1 MGYLDIRSRENI
13 DAIMGETLSEYFH
26 TKVTVTDKYSRGCF
40 ILCPRLNT
48 AVYDRAENCVKC
60 TVQRSHAVHRSLVL
74 KLAMAAFIRVAFSR
88 NGLFGCKYIVFDR
101 VPKHAENL
109 MILPGNMKI
118 KIFDFQEGTIRNIL
132 KAGFEKAS
140 LQMEKDIRVG
150 SDKAYILPICMEQEN
165 VYCEKL
171 IQGCSY
177 DRLEP
182 KLADSL
188 MRQIEDILLDVQQ
201 GSRKTE
207 GCAEYLAQQMSV
219 IRQLLS
225 QLHAEQTLKDHVIS
239 FAEQVCKHGEG
250 EVILSDS
257 HGDFQN
263 GNIFVSDDG
272 KVYILD
278 WETCAIRSIGYDLL
292 TFFYKFRYRAD
303 YLMRIDSFLNDVCW
317 AARAQKYGLRLADK
331 RVVLSTYFIED
342 IIWLLRETLS
352 TPEKRCSDGLRKYG
366 ELEFQRAVIE
376 RLEKC
381 E

>member
-13 DAIMGETLSEYFH
+13 DAIMGETLSEYYH
-26 TKVTVTDKYSRGCF
+26 TTVKVTDQYSRGCF

-48 AVYDRAENCVKC
+48 AIYDHADKRVKR
-60 TVQRSHAVHRSLVL
+60 TVQRSHAVQRSPLL
-74 KLAMAAFIRVAFSR
+74 KLAMAAFIHVAFSR

-101 VPKHAENL
+101 VPEHAENL
-109 MILPGNMKI
+109 MILPGNMKL
-118 KIFDFQEGTIRNIL
+118 KVFDFQEGTVRNIL
-132 KAGFEKAS
+132 KSGFEEVS
-140 LQMEKDIRVG
+140 LQVEKDIRIG
-150 SDKAYILPICMEQEN
+150 SNKAYILPLRMEQDN

-171 IQGCSY
+171 IQGRSY

-188 MRQIEDILLDVQQ
+188 RGRIEDILLDIQH
-201 GSRKTE
+201 GRRKTVE
-207 GCAEYLAQQMSV
+207 CADYLTQQMQV

-225 QLHAEQTLKDHVIS
+225 QLHAEQTLKHQVLS
-239 FAEQVCKHGEG
+239 FAEQLCAYGKG

-303 YLMRIDSFLNDVCW
+303 YLMRIDGFLNDEGW
-317 AARAQKYGLRLADK
+317 AARAQQYGLPLVDK

-342 IIWLLRETLS
+342 IIWLLQETLS
-352 TPEKRCSDGLRKYG
+352 TPEKRCSDGIRKYG
-366 ELEFQRAVIE
+366 EKEFQQAVIH